1 VTHSITSELLSRS
14 EAEQDRDGYLH
25 TLREIRQQ
33 PATFLDTCERM
44 LGHAEDLKRCLQ
56 NVQAVVFTGSGSS
69 EYVGDCVRLP
79 VQKSLNVTSQAVG
92 SGMVLTHGSLALP
105 PLRPLLLVSLA
116 RSGDSPESVGAV
128 QLLLDREPEIRHLV
142 VTCNASGKLATRYR
156 NDARATVVTLDDRTN
171 DRSLVMT
178 SSFTNMA
185 VAALVLGCLDAP
197 ETYRS
202 SCRELSTAS
211 EHVIGAGFDAL
222 ASVGRQEFGR
232 AVFLGSGSA
241 FGAAREAALK
251 MLEMTAG
258 RVSAISET
266 YLGFRHGPMSYVNR
280 ETLIVC
286 FLSADP
292 KVRLYETDLLRELDR
307 KKLGLSKLIAGEK
320 IPQDL
325 LGEKDVAIE
334 YPGLGTLGDDNAS
347 LVHVVVGQLLA
358 FFRCLKEGLRPDAPS
373 EHGVI
378 HRVVESF
385 QLHTEGENGS

>member
-44 LGHAEDLKRCLQ
+44 LGRAEDLKRCLQ
-56 NVQAVVFTGSGSS
+56 NIQAVVFTGSGSS

-185 VAALVLGCLDAP
+185 VAALALGSLDAP

-202 SCRELSTAS
+202 SCRELSSAS

-222 ASVGRQEFGR
+222 ASVGRREFGR
-232 AVFLGSGSA
+232 AVFLGSGSG

-266 YLGFRHGPMSYVNR
+266 YLGFRHGPMSYVNC

-286 FLSADP
+286 FLSSDP

-320 IPQDL
+320 IPQNL
-325 LGEKDVAIE
+325 LRENDVAIE
-334 YPGLGTLGDDNAS
+334 YPGLSTLGDDNAS
-347 LVHVVVGQLLA
+347 VVHVVVGQLLA
-358 FFRCLKEGLRPDAPS
+358 FFRCLNEGLRPDSPS
-373 EHGVI
+373 EQGVI

-385 QLHTEGENGS
+385 QLHIQGENGS